1 MIDLQGKSKKVA
13 SKTQTLKQTTY
24 LAIVKVRSFYP
35 SQYFLFPSFPHTHIT
50 QTSND
55 QRKSQ
60 IQIKTDNIYEEK
72 AHFSYK
78 ILSILYFHIFFL
90 QRNLLGLSSPSLF
103 TVALFLPNTLKSKLL
118 PICLPLVFVYFEFCC
133 VLTECWMIER
143 IFFHLCDENMQR
155 KQWQPFRHCF
165 HLATEYIRLVK
176 MEKVAFLPQQ
186 KLAYTHSIYTGR
198 LSDLCSM

>member
-1 MIDLQGKSKKVA
+1 MIKENHRFR
-13 SKTQTLKQTTY
+13 LKQIIFTKKKHTSRTKY
-24 LAIVKVRSFYP
+24 W
-35 SQYFLFPSFPHTHIT
+35 QYYIF
-50 QTSND
+50 
-55 QRKSQ
+55 
-60 IQIKTDNIYEEK
+60 IY
-72 AHFSYK
+72 
-78 ILSILYFHIFFL
+78 FFL

-133 VLTECWMIER
+133 VLTEYWVIER

-176 MEKVAFLPQQ
+176 MEKVAFLPQ
-186 KLAYTHSIYTGR
+186 
-198 LSDLCSM
+198 